1 MAKGIKIY
9 NIFLIKNKE
18 KVNLLL
24 FTKYAK
30 WQIMNQLFFSI
41 IDEMVS

>member
-18 KVNLLL
+18 KANLLL

-30 WQIMNQLFFSI
+30 WQIINKLFLSI
-41 IDEMVS
+41 INEKVS